1 MSLRSL
7 RCVLLG
13 ILFVLEAAFGSLE
26 AHAGVHFKEVLEVV
40 LHSVTVGEALF
51 FGDIFTERWR

>member
-1 MSLRSL
+1 M
-7 RCVLLG
+7 LLG
-13 ILFVLEAAFGSLE
+13 ILLVYEAAFGFIE

-51 FGDIFTERWR
+51 FGDILTERWR